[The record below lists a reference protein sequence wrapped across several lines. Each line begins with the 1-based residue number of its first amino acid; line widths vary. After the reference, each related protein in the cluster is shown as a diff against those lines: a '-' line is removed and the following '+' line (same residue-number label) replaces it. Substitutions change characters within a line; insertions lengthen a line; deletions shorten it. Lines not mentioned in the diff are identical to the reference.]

1 MSSAIDNALYDNI
14 RSNAWLEELL
24 GSSLPPEGERIRLEN
39 GIYVMRDGI
48 LRSKHLAAC
57 RA

>member
-48 LRSKHLAAC
+48 LRSEHLV
-57 RA
+57 